1 MTLSSDEF
9 IKDLSIL
16 NRDDILIVDNSLI
29 AVRQTEALI
38 PIIPYYGDEAD
49 T

>member
-1 MTLSSDEF
+1 MNLLKIYLF
-9 IKDLSIL
+9 L

-38 PIIPYYGDEAD
+38 PIIPYYGDKAD